1 MMQVLEI
8 FDAKRWTLL
17 ISRKSEVKRKAKEG
31 GRDRKQT
38 IYLKQNMN
46 KKWDPGYKK
55 EMWVA
60 WTKGVTTEL
69 EIYGGH

>member
-17 ISRKSEVKRKAKEG
+17 ISRKSEVKRKAKES
-31 GRDRKQT
+31 GRDRKQS

-46 KKWDPGYKK
+46 KK
-55 EMWVA
+55 
-60 WTKGVTTEL
+60 
-69 EIYGGH
+69 